1 MHEDYRFGNLIVSGS
16 PHIVGKTD
24 TTRIMGQVLIALAP
38 AFGFAVWSYGA
49 RAIFL
54 TAVCVISCVVFEYLF
69 EMVTKRA
76 NTVSDLSAA
85 VTGVILAFNLPVTLP
100 YWMAVIGAF
109 VAIVITK
116 QLFGGIGRN
125 FANPAI
131 TARVVLFVAFS
142 SEMTT
147 WAVPGHIFFSVD
159 AVTSATPLGILN
171 EGGAA
176 AGLPSNLDMFLG
188 TVGGSMGEVSALAL
202 LIGGAFLLLRKIISP
217 AIPVAFIG
225 SVFVFALVA
234 GQDPVFHICAGGVM
248 LGALFMATDYST
260 SPITVKGKIIFGIG
274 CGVITMMIRL
284 FGAYPEGVSFAI
296 LIMNLIVPHIDKA
309 TRRPLYGTKRGA
321 AKGVM

>member
-1 MHEDYRFGNLIVSGS
+1 MA
-16 PHIVGKTD
+16 
-24 TTRIMGQVLIALAP
+24 QVLIALLP
-38 AFGFAVWSYGA
+38 AFAAAVWFYGA

-54 TAVCVISCVVFEYLF
+54 TAVCVIACVFFEYLF
-69 EMVTKRA
+69 ERVTKRP

-131 TARVVLFVAFS
+131 TARIVLFVAFS
-142 SEMTT
+142 SQMTT
-147 WAVPGHIFFSVD
+147 WAAPGRIFFAVD
-159 AVTSATPLGILN
+159 AVTRATPLGILN
-171 EGGAA
+171 EGDAEALAA
-176 AGLPSNLDMFLG
+176 LPSNLEMFLG
-188 TVGGSMGEVSALAL
+188 TIGGSMGETSALAL
-202 LIGGAFLLLRKIISP
+202 LIGGAFLLVRKIIAP
-217 AIPVAFIG
+217 PIPVAFIAT
-225 SVFVFALVA
+225 VFVFALVA

-248 LGALFMATDYST
+248 IGALFMATDYAT
-260 SPITVKGKIIFGIG
+260 SPVTTSGKIIFGIG

-309 TRRPLYGTKRGA
+309 TRRPLYGNARFALRTPGA
-321 AKGVM
+321 GRSGKGGEKS